1 MYGNPYYNQG
11 QRFQPMSTQPIMN
24 QPMTPQPYIQPV
36 QPTTA
41 QVGLLGKVVDNI
53 EVVRATDIPLDGS
66 TSYFPLSDG
75 SSIVTK
81 QLQMDGTSKMVVY
94 KPVKENSDDS
104 KKFVTFEEMQSELAK
119 IDILDLED
127 LKDEIKEIKKQLKEF
142 KSKKSKD
149 DE

>member
-1 MYGNPYYNQG
+1 MFNNYGYNPYYPQQQRMQG
-11 QRFQPMSTQPIMN
+11 MEQQQPMMTNYQP
-24 QPMTPQPYIQPV
+24 PMQLTKPSN
-36 QPTTA
+36 
-41 QVGLLGKVVDNI
+41 LLGKVVDNI

>member
-1 MYGNPYYNQG
+1 MYNNYGYNPYYQQQRMQG
-11 QRFQPMSTQPIMN
+11 IEQQQPMMTTYQQPI
-24 QPMTPQPYIQPV
+24 QLTKPSS
-36 QPTTA
+36 
-41 QVGLLGKVVDNI
+41 LLGKVVDNI

-94 KPVKENSDDS
+94 KPIKEDSDDS

-127 LKDEIKEIKKQLKEF
+127 LKDEIKEIKKQLK
-142 KSKKSKD
+142 SMKKPKED
-149 DE
+149 

>member
-1 MYGNPYYNQG
+1 MYNNYGYNPYYQQQQRMQG
-11 QRFQPMSTQPIMN
+11 IEQQQPMMTTYQ
-24 QPMTPQPYIQPV
+24 QPMQLAKPSS
-36 QPTTA
+36 
-41 QVGLLGKVVDNI
+41 LLGKVVDNI

-66 TSYFPLSDG
+66 TSYFPLRDG

-94 KPVKENSDDS
+94 KPAKENNDDS